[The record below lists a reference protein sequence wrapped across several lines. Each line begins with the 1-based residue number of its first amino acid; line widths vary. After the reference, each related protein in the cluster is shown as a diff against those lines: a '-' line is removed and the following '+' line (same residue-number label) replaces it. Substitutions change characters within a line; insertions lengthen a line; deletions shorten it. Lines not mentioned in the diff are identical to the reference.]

1 MSTTCAPVPGLR
13 ALALSALL
21 GSALSGCG
29 SDEWSGPTLALASVF
44 DSSGSIA
51 TPNWTVVAQLAVSDA
66 NLALK
71 SAGRP
76 FRFKLLSA
84 DSTNTPTIAVARALD
99 LVQSGGAKAILTDS
113 SQDDIAI
120 NQTFYDN
127 DPSND
132 PNVPIVC
139 MACTSP
145 AINNPA
151 AANPRDA
158 ANQAAL
164 RNGLG
169 WNFRTLMDT
178 FPQSRVLINL
188 WLAKGQNG
196 DINGD
201 GQAKITIYASDEAFG
216 RGFAGVLQSSTNA
229 LHPTP
234 PAIINTYYHPAAL
247 DPNVYDW
254 GADISKLVSAYSQ
267 PTQTNDYLPDII
279 TEATFPQYA
288 GALVKSFVT
297 GGANSTLLLHTHA
310 ARLPSALNSAGWA
323 LNGQEGTSHVLLD
336 DTPSGQVF
344 ADEMRTRVRVNPIFL
359 DAHTYD
365 AAMVVLLASLLASRD
380 LADPTQ
386 VTGAQIRDALRRI
399 NDPAGTVVRTGPAEF
414 EKAIALLS
422 AGQAINYEGASG
434 PVDFD
439 ANQNVK
445 NQIVHW
451 RVENERFLDLER
463 YDCISSPLCPRIPS
477 P

>member
-1 MSTTCAPVPGLR
+1 MRRARAPILALR
-13 ALALSALL
+13 TLALSALFA
-21 GSALSGCG
+21 GSAAGCG
-29 SDEWSGPTLALASVF
+29 SDEWSGPSIAIASVL
-44 DSSGSIA
+44 DSSGNIA
-51 TPNWTVVAQLAVSDA
+51 TPNWTVVAQLAVGDA

-71 SAGRP
+71 NAGRP

-84 DSTNTPTIAVARALD
+84 DSTNTPTTTVARALD
-99 LVQSGGAKAILTDS
+99 FVQNQGAKAIITDS
-113 SQDDIAI
+113 SQDDIAL
-120 NQTFYDN
+120 NQTFYDS
-127 DPSND
+127 DPQND

-145 AINNPA
+145 AINNPN

-164 RNGLG
+164 RNSLG

-178 FPQSRVLINL
+178 FPQSRVLISL

-216 RGFAGVLQSSTNA
+216 RGFAAVLQSSTNT

-234 PAIINTYYHPAAL
+234 PAIINTYYHPPVL
-247 DPNVYDW
+247 DPNTYNW
-254 GADISKLVSAYSQ
+254 GTDIAQLISPYSQ
-267 PTQTNDYLPDII
+267 STKKEDYQPDII

-310 ARLPSALNSAGWA
+310 ARLPAALNSAGWA

-336 DTPSGQVF
+336 DSPSGQVF
-344 ADEMRTRVRVNPIFL
+344 ADEMRTQVRVNPIFL
-359 DAHTYD
+359 DSHTYD
-365 AAMVVLLASLLASRD
+365 AAMVVLLASLVASRD
-380 LADPTQ
+380 LPDPTQ
-386 VTGAQIRDALRRI
+386 VSGAQIRDAMRRI

-414 EKAIALLS
+414 EKAIGLIA
-422 AGQAINYEGASG
+422 AGQPINYEGASG

-439 ANQNVK
+439 ANNNVK

-451 RVENERFLDLER
+451 RVENEKFVDLER
-463 YDCISSPLCPRIPS
+463 YDCIGSSLCPRIP
-477 P
+477 

>member
-1 MSTTCAPVPGLR
+1 MRRARTLFPGLR
-13 ALALSALL
+13 LLALSALL
-21 GSALSGCG
+21 GAASAGCG
-29 SDEWSGPTLALASVF
+29 SDEWSGPTLALASVL
-44 DSSGSIA
+44 DSSGNLA

-66 NLALK
+66 NIALK
-71 SAGRP
+71 NAGRP

-84 DSTNTPTIAVARALD
+84 DSTNTPTTAIARALD
-99 LVQSGGAKAILTDS
+99 LVQNGGAKAILTDS

-120 NQTFYDN
+120 NQTFYDS
-127 DPSND
+127 DPNND

-151 AANPRDA
+151 AANPLSA

-164 RNGLG
+164 RNSLG

-201 GQAKITIYASDEAFG
+201 GQVKITIYASDEAFG
-216 RGFAGVLQSSTNA
+216 RGFAGVLQSSTNT

-234 PAIINTYYHPAAL
+234 PAIINTYFHPAAL
-247 DPNVYDW
+247 DPNTYDW
-254 GADISKLVSAYSQ
+254 GTDIAKLISAYSQ
-267 PTQTNDYLPDII
+267 PTKANDYLPDVI

-297 GGANSTLLLHTHA
+297 SAAAQTLLLHTHA

-323 LNGQEGTSHVLLD
+323 LNGQEGTSHIQYD
-336 DTPSGQVF
+336 DSPSGQVF
-344 ADEMRTRVRVNPIFL
+344 LEEMRTRVRVNPIFL

-365 AAMVVLLASLLASRD
+365 AAMVLLLASLVASRD
-380 LADPTQ
+380 LSDATQ
-386 VTGAQIRDALRRI
+386 VSGAQIRDALRRI

-414 EKAIALLS
+414 EKAIGLIA
-422 AGQAINYEGASG
+422 AGQPINYEGASG

-439 ANQNVK
+439 ANNNVK

-451 RVENERFLDLER
+451 RVENEQFVDLER
-463 YDCISSPLCPRIPS
+463 YDCIGSSLCPRIP
-477 P
+477 

>member
-1 MSTTCAPVPGLR
+1 MRRAR
-13 ALALSALL
+13 ALFPSLRSLALATLL
-21 GSALSGCG
+21 STGLAGCS
-29 SDEWSGPTLALASVF
+29 SDEWSGPTLTLASVL
-44 DSSGSIA
+44 DSSGNIA

-66 NLALK
+66 NQALK

-84 DSTNTPTIAVARALD
+84 DSTNTPATTVSRALD
-99 LVQSGGAKAILTDS
+99 FIQNAGAKAIITDS
-113 SQDDIAI
+113 SQDDIAL
-120 NQTFYDN
+120 NQTFYDS
-127 DPSND
+127 DPGND

-145 AINNPA
+145 AINNPN
-151 AANPRDA
+151 AANPRDP

-164 RNGLG
+164 RNSLG

-178 FPQSRVLINL
+178 FPQSRVLISL

-216 RGFAGVLQSSTNA
+216 RGFAGVLQSSTNT

-234 PAIINTYYHPAAL
+234 PAIINTYYHTPTL
-247 DPNVYDW
+247 DPNTYNW
-254 GADISKLVSAYSQ
+254 GADIVQLTSPYSQ
-267 PTQTNDYLPDII
+267 STKKDDYLPDII

-288 GALVKSFVT
+288 GALVKSFVA

-310 ARLPSALNSAGWA
+310 ARLPAALNSAGWA
-323 LNGQEGTSHVLLD
+323 LNGQEGTSHIQVD
-336 DTPSGQVF
+336 DSPSGQVF
-344 ADEMRTRVRVNPIFL
+344 AEEMRTKVRVNPIFL

-365 AAMVVLLASLLASRD
+365 AAMVLLLASLVAGRD
-380 LADPTQ
+380 LSDPTQ
-386 VTGAQIRDALRRI
+386 VSGAQIRDALRRI
-399 NDPAGTVVRTGPAEF
+399 NDPTGTEVRTGPAEF
-414 EKAIALLS
+414 EKAIALIA
-422 AGQAINYEGASG
+422 AGTPINYQGASG

-439 ANQNVK
+439 ANNNVK

-451 RVENERFLDLER
+451 RVENEQFVELER
-463 YDCISSPLCPRIPS
+463 YDCIGSPLCPRIP
-477 P
+477 